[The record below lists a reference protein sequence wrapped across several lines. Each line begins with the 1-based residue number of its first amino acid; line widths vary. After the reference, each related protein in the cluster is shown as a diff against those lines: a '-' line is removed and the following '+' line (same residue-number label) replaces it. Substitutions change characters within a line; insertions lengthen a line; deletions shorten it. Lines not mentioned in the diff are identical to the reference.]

1 MAAETKTGPCEAI
14 VGVDIGGTKMMAVV
28 YDRNFTKLGVSRKRS
43 RDKKSGDSEGR
54 VFTVINEA
62 LQEAGLLDEE
72 FFMYG
77 EDLDLC
83 YRIKQFGWRVVYNPS
98 VTVLHVKGAAS
109 RKNSRRAIVAFYE
122 AMRIFHNKHYRSK
135 TPLPINWLVDLGIS
149 LLCRFALLRDR
160 LTSSGQKR
168 VASA

>member
-1 MAAETKTGPCEAI
+1 MLMRTQ
-14 VGVDIGGTKMMAVV
+14 
-28 YDRNFTKLGVSRKRS
+28 
-43 RDKKSGDSEGR
+43 
-54 VFTVINEA
+54 A
-62 LQEAGLLDEE
+62 LEQAGLLDES

-83 YRIKQFGWRVVYNPS
+83 YRIKQFGWRVVYSPA

-135 TPLPINWLVDLGIS
+135 TPFPINWLVDLIIS
-149 LLCRFALLRDR
+149 FFCRLALLRDS
-160 LTSSGQKR
+160 LTNANKKR